1 MLNVALA
8 SALTAHLIGSQ
19 PQQPA
24 AAGAKSAATFS
35 NVRMIQNNHR
45 LSPQYANGITSHPAC
60 LCLPPGVAQQIGAQP
75 DDVLLHDGEL
85 VTQAAG
91 LDQCPT
97 EIVLEQ
103 APAGCGQA
111 HPHLPLVGGIA
122 DAADMAKLCHEHLLV
137 MPSRFRDA
145 P

>member
-35 NVRMIQNNHR
+35 NVRMIQNYHR

-60 LCLPPGVAQQIGAQP
+60 LCLQASTSALPRSFLSRRRPAAVRLTLTCRSSAGSRMRLIWRSFVMNICLSCLVDSVMRRSTFLDLVAR
-75 DDVLLHDGEL
+75 VRLEL
-85 VTQAAG
+85 TTSA
-91 LDQCPT
+91 L
-97 EIVLEQ
+97 
-103 APAGCGQA
+103 
-111 HPHLPLVGGIA
+111 
-122 DAADMAKLCHEHLLV
+122 
-137 MPSRFRDA
+137 
-145 P
+145 